1 MSGLYD
7 FDVNIFV
14 LFLLV
19 EKSLHHIFVLFF
31 PSAQDASFRVFGFDA
46 AVDAY
51 AGTVWNV
58 SEERQ
63 EFPEPRAH
71 SDDYFIDEGGDE
83 VVCVF
88 EGFSGFDEECFI
100 PSSGLAEVECPI
112 EGFSLRFFSIE
123 FVISH
128 SFLL

>member
-19 EKSLHHIFVLFF
+19 EKSLHHIFVLIF
-31 PSAQDASFRVFGFDA
+31 PSAKDTSFGVFGFDA

-51 AGTVWNV
+51 AGSVGNV

-63 EFPEPRAH
+63 EFTEPRAH
-71 SDDYFIDEGGDE
+71 GDDYFIDEGWDE
-83 VVCVF
+83 VVDVF
-88 EGFSGFDEECFI
+88 EGFCSFDEECFVA
-100 PSSGLAEVECPI
+100 SSWLAEVECPVD
-112 EGFSLRFFSIE
+112 GFSLRFFSIE

-128 SFLL
+128 SFFE

>member
-31 PSAQDASFRVFGFDA
+31 SSAQDASFGVFGFDA

-51 AGTVWNV
+51 AGTVGNV
-58 SEERQ
+58 SEQRQ
-63 EFPEPRAH
+63 EFSEPRAH
-71 SDDYFIDEGGDE
+71 GDDYFVDEGGDE
-83 VVCVF
+83 EVGVF
-88 EGFSGFDEECFI
+88 KGFCGFDEECFV
-100 PSSGLAEVECPI
+100 PSSGLAEVECTVD
-112 EGFSLRFFSIE
+112 GFSLRFFSIE